1 MHKIH
6 KKDMAARAVAAAAS
20 TPNLEDRFA
29 HARAAS
35 GNNPAARQEPISDEA
50 QTLAPGSHAS
60 GSSAPAAASDAASPA
75 TQINEVLR
83 EVALDLIDPN
93 PFNAR
98 KIYRAKRITE
108 LAASIGANGQ
118 DQPGIATMRNG
129 RYILV
134 AGHYRLKALA
144 MLRNRPMMLL
154 VRPDLTDCQ
163 LYEMSFRENQEREDQ
178 TTLDNALAWKELLE
192 KRVYGTE
199 AELAEAIGFSAPS
212 ITKTMAILRMKEQV
226 LDIIR
231 DDPSK
236 FGISVAYELALFS
249 DVAPLEE
256 TLEIAK
262 GVIAEEV
269 SRKSIQDARQRFA
282 KPQNPRKTK
291 EIART
296 YKISREGSDIGSL
309 KTWDSGKV
317 ALEVTIADQSVRH
330 ELIAELQ
337 RRFGLTE

>member
-1 MHKIH
+1 
-6 KKDMAARAVAAAAS
+6 
-20 TPNLEDRFA
+20 
-29 HARAAS
+29 
-35 GNNPAARQEPISDEA
+35 
-50 QTLAPGSHAS
+50 
-60 GSSAPAAASDAASPA
+60 
-75 TQINEVLR
+75 
-83 EVALDLIDPN
+83 
-93 PFNAR
+93 
-98 KIYRAKRITE
+98 
-108 LAASIGANGQ
+108 
-118 DQPGIATMRNG
+118 MRNG